1 MSKVVS
7 KEYGNVK
14 TILKY
19 NEHVSRREVFSAAGV
34 TADANGNKIIPAG
47 TIYPAND
54 ATAVGVVLND
64 VDVTY
69 GDATGALV
77 IHGFIDLTKLPT
89 APDDAA
95 VAALKQITFE

>member
-19 NEHVSRREVFSAAGV
+19 NEHVSRREVFSATGV

-54 ATAVGVVLND
+54 ATAIGVVLND